1 MLPPMSDHRAH
12 LTGKLGFHLRLAHE
26 ATQQTL
32 AAALAETGLAPVHA
46 DTLALIGMHPGIKPS
61 EIAQALGRDRSSITA
76 ALHALEGNGLVRRQ
90 ATTRDRRTALL
101 YPTDAGSVALQTIS
115 AVVQSQDA
123 LLDRIIGPDD
133 KVRLIELLHRIHAT
147 LTPGGNTR

>member
-1 MLPPMSDHRAH
+1 MLTIMSDHRAH

-46 DTLALIGMHPGIKPS
+46 DTLALIGAHPGIKPS
-61 EIAQALGRDRSSITA
+61 QIALALGRDRSSITA
-76 ALHALEGNGLVRRQ
+76 ALHALEANGLVRRQ

-101 YPTDAGSVALQTIS
+101 HLTDAGATVLQTIA
-115 AVVQSQDA
+115 AVVQTQDA
-123 LLDRIIGPDD
+123 LLDRIVGPDD
-133 KVRLIELLHRIHAT
+133 KSRLIELLHRIHAA
-147 LTPGGNTR
+147 LAQGGNTR